1 MPANLKIHSL
11 TDGLAD
17 TPKAML
23 VPSFV
28 NLLHLDDEEIDPD
41 SDGNINFDIE
51 YVRMIFYIA
60 HHSDTFFDGR
70 LCAFHAI

>member
-1 MPANLKIHSL
+1 
-11 TDGLAD
+11 
-17 TPKAML
+17 ML

-28 NLLHLDDEEIDPD
+28 NLLHLDDEEIDPE

-60 HHSDTFFDGR
+60 HHSDTFFDGK